1 MAECKIYLQNESMSD
16 IKLHKKV
23 TNFLMLFGFL
33 FYFANAQENSSDD
46 YWNPQIASLDGY
58 KSSFLVAL
66 LPEEANKMKVLWKEI
81 GEDLKTDKNEFS
93 STYISL
99 GYGSGYFLRWS
110 VNKGFILIP
119 YWDQS
124 LISEFSY
131 GKVKVEND
139 SEIKFIAEKDL
150 KSKYSRFKKTPRIW
164 IPAVNSKYLIP
175 KEQIKWFGDYYG
187 GFGDFN
193 GFPRKTG
200 CGEGSFFARRI
211 EKDTDKNQIKL
222 LAPAKYL
229 KLIKQPIESEII
241 FVGKRRIVL
250 SSFAS
255 GCGFAEKNSATF
267 VVINK
272 GHKHNITKG
281 LLFLLDEGERSSD
294 EVLKITKVDEN
305 SSEGIVYRF
314 VDKNGKDIYDK
325 TYNEELKEHV
335 GIPSPP
341 LKKGIKVATS
351 FRE

>member
-1 MAECKIYLQNESMSD
+1 MSN

-46 YWNPQIASLDGY
+46 DWNPQIASLDGY

-66 LPEEANKMKVLWKEI
+66 LPEEAEKMKVLWKEI
-81 GEDLKTDKNEFS
+81 GEDLKTDRNAFS

-110 VNKGFILIP
+110 VNKGFILIL
-119 YWDQS
+119 YYDQS
-124 LISEFSY
+124 MVFDFSY
-131 GKVKVEND
+131 GKVKVENN
-139 SEIKFIAEKDL
+139 SEINFIAEKDL
-150 KSKYSRFKKTPRIW
+150 KSKYSRFKKTPQVW
-164 IPAVNSKYLIP
+164 IPVVNSKYLIP

-193 GFPRKTG
+193 GFPRKIY
-200 CGEGSFFARRI
+200 CGEGSLFARRVG
-211 EKDTDKNQIKL
+211 KDTDKNQVNF

-229 KLIKQPIESEII
+229 KFIKQPIEAEVVV
-241 FVGKRRIVL
+241 VGKRRIV
-250 SSFAS
+250 SSSLAS
-255 GCGFAEKNSATF
+255 GCGFAERNSATF
-267 VVINK
+267 IVINK
-272 GHKHNITKG
+272 GRKHNITKG
-281 LLFLLDEGERSSD
+281 LLFLLDEGERSYD
-294 EVLKITKVDEN
+294 EILKITKVNEN
-305 SSEGIVYRF
+305 SSEGIVYRL
-314 VDKNGKDIYDK
+314 VDKNGKDVYDN
-325 TYNEELKEHV
+325 TYNEELKEQV